1 MRRDTVEHRVAVV
14 TGASRGIGKGI
25 AIALAGR
32 GYDIAF
38 SYCSAREEAVRLQRR
53 IEEQFG
59 RRCEI
64 WQADLRKPGAGPAF
78 VEEAAEKLGGLD
90 VLVNN
95 AGATRFESIL
105 DLTDQGVGDLIDLDL
120 KNYLFCT
127 QAAARVMVK
136 NGTRGSII
144 QITSSRAERAYPGD
158 GIYGGVKAAV
168 ARASQSAALDLAPY
182 GIRVNC
188 VAPGAIAVRSRE
200 ELEELAKHK
209 AVPVDFWDKLGRRIP
224 LERVGTPEDVGNAVA
239 FLASP
244 EAAYITGITLRV
256 DGGLILPGMPE
267 SGECGGWG
275 GRKKEADR

>member
-1 MRRDTVEHRVAVV
+1 MANRVAVV
-14 TGASRGIGKGI
+14 TGASRGIGKGV
-25 AIALAGR
+25 AIALAGH
-32 GYDIAF
+32 GYDIGF
-38 SYCSAREEAVRLQRR
+38 SYCSAQGEAVQLQRR
-53 IEEQFG
+53 IQEEFG

-64 WQADLRKPGAGPAF
+64 WRADLRETGAGPAF
-78 VEEAAEKLGGLD
+78 VEAAADRLGGLD

-105 DLTDQGVGDLIDLDL
+105 ELTQQGVDDLINLDL

-127 QAAARVMVK
+127 QAAARVMVR

-168 ARASQSAALDLAPY
+168 TRASQSAALDLAPY

-200 ELEELAKHK
+200 ELAELAKHK

-244 EAAYITGITLRV
+244 EAAYITGVTLRV

-267 SGECGGWG
+267 SGSGSGWG
-275 GRKKEADR
+275 GGKKEAEQHGN

>member
-1 MRRDTVEHRVAVV
+1 MANRVAVV
-14 TGASRGIGKGI
+14 TGASRGIGKGV
-25 AIALAGR
+25 AIALAGH
-32 GYDIAF
+32 GYDIGF
-38 SYCSAREEAVRLQRR
+38 SYCSAQEEAVQLQRR
-53 IEEQFG
+53 IQEEFG

-64 WQADLRKPGAGPAF
+64 WRADLRETGAGPAF
-78 VEEAAEKLGGLD
+78 VEAAADRLGGLD

-105 DLTDQGVGDLIDLDL
+105 ELTQQGVDDLINLDL

-127 QAAARVMVK
+127 QAAARVMVR

-168 ARASQSAALDLAPY
+168 TRASQSAALDLAPY

-200 ELEELAKHK
+200 ELAELAKHK

-244 EAAYITGITLRV
+244 EAAYITGVTLRV

-267 SGECGGWG
+267 SGSGWG
-275 GRKKEADR
+275 GGKKEAEQHGN

>member
-1 MRRDTVEHRVAVV
+1 MANRVAVI

-25 AIALAGR
+25 AIVLAGH
-32 GYDIAF
+32 GYDIGF
-38 SYCSAREEAVRLQRR
+38 SYCSAEDQAVRLQRQ
-53 IEEQFG
+53 IWEEFG

-64 WQADLRKPGAGPAF
+64 WRADLREPGAGPAF
-78 VEEAAEKLGGLD
+78 VEAAADKLGGLD

-105 DLTDQGVGDLIDLDL
+105 DLTEQGVNDLIDLDL

-127 QAAARVMVK
+127 QAAARVMAR

-144 QITSSRAERAYPGD
+144 QITSSRAQRAYPQD

-209 AVPVDFWDKLGRRIP
+209 AVPMDFWDKLGRRIP
-224 LERVGTPEDVGNAVA
+224 LERVGTPADVGEAVA

-244 EAAYITGITLRV
+244 EAAYITGVTLRI

-267 SGECGGWG
+267 SGPCDSWG
-275 GRKKEADR
+275 GQKKEAERDGN

>member
-1 MRRDTVEHRVAVV
+1 M
-14 TGASRGIGKGI
+14 
-25 AIALAGR
+25 
-32 GYDIAF
+32 
-38 SYCSAREEAVRLQRR
+38 
-53 IEEQFG
+53 
-59 RRCEI
+59 
-64 WQADLRKPGAGPAF
+64 
-78 VEEAAEKLGGLD
+78 
-90 VLVNN
+90 LVNN

-105 DLTDQGVGDLIDLDL
+105 DLTEQGVNDLIDLDL

-127 QAAARVMVK
+127 QAAARVMVR

-144 QITSSRAERAYPGD
+144 QITSSRAQRAYPQD

-209 AVPVDFWDKLGRRIP
+209 AVPMDFWDKLGRRIP
-224 LERVGTPEDVGNAVA
+224 LERVGTPADVGEAVA

-244 EAAYITGITLRV
+244 EAAYITGVTLRI

-267 SGECGGWG
+267 SGPCDSWG
-275 GRKKEADR
+275 GQKKEAERDGN

>member
-1 MRRDTVEHRVAVV
+1 MANRVAVI

-25 AIALAGR
+25 AIVLAGH
-32 GYDIAF
+32 GYDIGF
-38 SYCSAREEAVRLQRR
+38 SYCSAEDQAVRLQRQ
-53 IEEQFG
+53 IWEEFG

-64 WQADLRKPGAGPAF
+64 WRADLRKPGAGPAF
-78 VEEAAEKLGGLD
+78 VEAAADK
-90 VLVNN
+90 LVNN

-105 DLTDQGVGDLIDLDL
+105 NLTEQGVNDLIDLDL

-127 QAAARVMVK
+127 QAAARVMVR

-144 QITSSRAERAYPGD
+144 QITSSRAQRAYPQD

-209 AVPVDFWDKLGRRIP
+209 AVPMDFWDKLGRRIP
-224 LERVGTPEDVGNAVA
+224 LERVGTPADVGEAVA

-244 EAAYITGITLRV
+244 EAAYITGVTLRI

-267 SGECGGWG
+267 SGPCDSWG
-275 GRKKEADR
+275 GQKKEAERDGN